1 MKYSVI
7 IKLFLLVNL
16 NTFLVNSQ
24 TISPKEILNQCA
36 LTLKSQRSFVYDAAY
51 KFKFFDQDSIISYQ
65 KYKCEVIKAPLDTIL
80 GYHARVSNDNEERIY
95 NGEDF
100 NIIWHKV
107 KEIHNDIPSVN
118 GKKFTVN
125 NIKKEYIPIFLYSEK
140 PFNNLINKGF
150 NWKISD
156 TIIDNYA
163 TWKIELLLP
172 PNEEITYLKKVVYV
186 EKGSKLPLKT
196 KSYAKYR
203 DIQNEYFEITL
214 ENYKLN
220 TLQPNDLKSDKLP
233 QDYKVIN
240 YKPIETPKIHI
251 KNNFQVGEIKATD
264 ITGKEIILNLSSTEN
279 NLVLLDFWHFACAPC
294 LKLIP
299 RLNDLYNKNKNS
311 GLTIYGLNP
320 YDNSSNKI
328 EIIKKFSNSENIQ
341 YPLLF
346 IEKMFIDE
354 HSIDT
359 FPTTILLKNGQLLYS
374 FVGYSEEHFE
384 TLEKLIQESVKTN

>member
-1 MKYSVI
+1 MKYRVK

-36 LTLKSQRSFVYDAAY
+36 LTLKSQRSFVYDTAY

-65 KYKCEVIKAPLDTIL
+65 KYKCEVIKAPHDTIL
-80 GYHARVSNDNEERIY
+80 GYYARISNENEERIY

-100 NIIWHKV
+100 NIIWHRI

-118 GKKFTVN
+118 GKKFVIN
-125 NIKKEYIPIFLYSEK
+125 NIKKEYIQLFIYSEK
-140 PFNNLINKGF
+140 PFNYLINKGF

-156 TIIDNYA
+156 TIINSYA

-186 EKGSKLPLKT
+186 EKVSKLPLKT
-196 KSYAKYR
+196 KSYAKYK

-220 TLQPNDLKSDKLP
+220 TLQPNDLKSDKLL

-279 NLVLLDFWHFACAPC
+279 DLVLLDFWHFACAPC
-294 LKLIP
+294 LKIMP
-299 RLNDLYNKNKNS
+299 KLNELYNEHKNR
-311 GLTIYGLNP
+311 GLAVYGLNP
-320 YDNSSNKI
+320 FDNSTKKI
-328 EIIKKFSNSENIQ
+328 ELIKKFSNKETIQ

-346 IEKMFIDE
+346 IDKSLIEE
-354 HSIDT
+354 YSIVR
-359 FPTTILLKNGQLLYS
+359 FPTTFLFKSGQLIYTS
-374 FVGYSEEHFE
+374 DGYSEEDYKS
-384 TLEKLIQESVKTN
+384 LKKLILDNLKAN